1 MDKWVSVKIV
11 ISLQK
16 VVNAFVEQ
24 LRLSLGSEVDEKFK
38 GLQMRL
44 STTDL
49 AIDSLLEIHSLR
61 QYMQRNERNFNI
73 IVDLSIQLFQYNFK
87 MAQN

>member
-1 MDKWVSVKIV
+1 MSVKIV

-24 LRLSLGSEVDEKFK
+24 LQCLGSGVDEKFK

-49 AIDSLLEIHSLR
+49 AIDSLLDFHSLR

>member
-1 MDKWVSVKIV
+1 MDKWVNVKIV

-24 LRLSLGSEVDEKFK
+24 LQCLGSGVYEKLK
-38 GLQMRL
+38 DLQMRL

-61 QYMQRNERNFNI
+61 QYMQRNARNFNM
-73 IVDLSIQLFQYNFK
+73 IVDISKQLFQYYFK
-87 MAQN
+87 MTQN

>member
-1 MDKWVSVKIV
+1 MDKWVSVKVV

-24 LRLSLGSEVDEKFK
+24 LLLCLGSGVDEKFK

-49 AIDSLLEIHSLR
+49 AIDSLLDFHSLR
-61 QYMQRNERNFNI
+61 QYMQRNEKKFNI
-73 IVDLSIQLFQYNFK
+73 IVDLSKQLFQYYFK
-87 MAQN
+87 MTQN

>member
-1 MDKWVSVKIV
+1 MDKRVSVKIV

-24 LRLSLGSEVDEKFK
+24 LQCLGSGVDEKLK
-38 GLQMRL
+38 DLQMRL

-49 AIDSLLEIHSLR
+49 AIDSLLDFHSLR
-61 QYMQRNERNFNI
+61 QYMQRNARNFNM
-73 IVDLSIQLFQYNFK
+73 IVDISKQLFQYYFK
-87 MAQN
+87 MTQN